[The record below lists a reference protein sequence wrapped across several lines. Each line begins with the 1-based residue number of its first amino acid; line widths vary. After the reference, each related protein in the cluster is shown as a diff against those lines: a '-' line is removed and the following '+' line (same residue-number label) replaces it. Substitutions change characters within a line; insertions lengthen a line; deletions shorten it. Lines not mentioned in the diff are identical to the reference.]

1 MAWDRLIP
9 GHPGVP
15 DGRLG
20 TKKDARDLLAALRAG
35 SPEMRAIAPQ
45 GKCWA
50 AAEREFTLAG
60 QEHWPNH
67 AQARPFWATRY
78 CALWGR
84 GF

>member
-1 MAWDRLIP
+1 MIP

-15 DGRLG
+15 AGRLG
-20 TKKDARDLLAALRAG
+20 TKKDVQDTLATLRAA
-35 SPEMRAIAPQ
+35 SAQMRILAQA

-50 AAEREFTLAG
+50 EAEKEFTLG
-60 QEHWPNH
+60 GHEHLWPN
-67 AQARPFWATRY
+67 AAAARPFWATRY